1 MTSIGFIINPYAG
14 MGGAVGLKGTDNSV
28 KEAISLGAEPQ
39 SATKALRF
47 LSGLKEKDI
56 HFFTVNGEMGENVLR
71 KTNLSYTIV
80 YHSEKKYLDP
90 LIKTSAADTKKA
102 CLEIMKAHV
111 DLLIFCGGDG
121 TAKDVFSCTGNAVPI
136 LGIPTGVKI
145 FSGVF
150 ATTPESAVHILS
162 QWNGNNLIDGEVLDV
177 DEEEYRNGN
186 LKTALFGIAK
196 IPYVKGLCQCS
207 KQVSFG
213 DEADNMEGIANF
225 IIEIMQDDTL
235 YLLGAGTTTK
245 KIADTLNISK
255 TLLGI
260 DAIYQKKLLK
270 SDLNEKE
277 ILTLLNYYDKVKIII
292 SPIGAQGFILGRGN
306 QQISRDVIKKIGINS
321 LIVIASESKLQNTKS
336 LFIDTGDPDLNSSF
350 NDSILVISNYKMGIR
365 KKLIH

>member
-1 MTSIGFIINPYAG
+1 M
-14 MGGAVGLKGTDNSV
+14 
-28 KEAISLGAEPQ
+28 
-39 SATKALRF
+39 
-47 LSGLKEKDI
+47 
-56 HFFTVNGEMGENVLR
+56 
-71 KTNLSYTIV
+71 
-80 YHSEKKYLDP
+80 
-90 LIKTSAADTKKA
+90 
-102 CLEIMKAHV
+102 
-111 DLLIFCGGDG
+111 
-121 TAKDVFSCTGNAVPI
+121 
-136 LGIPTGVKI
+136 
-145 FSGVF
+145 
-150 ATTPESAVHILS
+150 
-162 QWNGNNLIDGEVLDV
+162 
-177 DEEEYRNGN
+177 
-186 LKTALFGIAK
+186 
-196 IPYVKGLCQCS
+196 CQCS